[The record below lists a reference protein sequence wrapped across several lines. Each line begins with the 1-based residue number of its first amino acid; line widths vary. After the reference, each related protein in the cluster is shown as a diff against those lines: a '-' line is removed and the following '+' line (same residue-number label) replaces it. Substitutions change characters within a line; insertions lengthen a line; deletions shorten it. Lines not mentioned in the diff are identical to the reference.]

1 MRPLLQ
7 LILVLLL
14 SASTFAQNTQVA
26 NATNTVFDNLELNRV
41 PYGIL
46 LDYGYDFTDV
56 TDITEFDGVL
66 RSDNYLS
73 AKHYRDIYN
82 TLLSARTTTTVP
94 ASSPLTTENFKNQH
108 STFSNQQSSFF

>member
-1 MRPLLQ
+1 MRSLLQ
-7 LILVLLL
+7 LFWVLLL

-56 TDITEFDGVL
+56 TKFDGVL
-66 RSDNYLS
+66 RSDNYLI
-73 AKHYRDIYN
+73 AKHYRDIK
-82 TLLSARTTTTVP
+82 R
-94 ASSPLTTENFKNQH
+94 FK
-108 STFSNQQSSFF
+108 